1 MGVPIFHFH
10 DSNIKRTA
18 ILVKTHVQQS
28 FFAQKKTT
36 TKPIVKPARL
46 EPPPT
51 SRPEMAVDKCYI
63 YSTEEKKDNLVQ
75 KTETLM
81 EYGGSSIRARIII
94 TKTNYDPA
102 EKMKADKE
110 GYIYAQ
116 PSTKQFIEGKYTL
129 ENNTL
134 HFAPDKSDKY
144 EKRIFKLVNKPKSK
158 TLDYMKDE
166 NNNILKEGSCTEPM
180 VSL

>member
-1 MGVPIFHFH
+1 MKNLFFIITLLLGSF
-10 DSNIKRTA
+10 
-18 ILVKTHVQQS
+18 

-166 NNNILKEGSCTEPM
+166 NNNILNEGSCAEPM